1 MSVRRR
7 AIGALV
13 ATLALLG
20 GLVAVAP
27 AASAATDT
35 TVMVM
40 RGDVGDYIAGP
51 TDYLYTPADTDF
63 TTQGIEN
70 QAYFSAIQ
78 PGYTHWWYLDLRAPV
93 GEVLTAGTTYT
104 GAERAA
110 FASAGHPGLDVSGD
124 GRGCNTVSGSFTVLE
139 IARDPAT
146 DLVTRF
152 AASFEQ
158 HCEGGTAA
166 ARGSLYFHSTLP
178 YAVNA
183 ALTLTGPT
191 FTPPGEPV
199 HLQGTLSDGTAP
211 VAGATVSVSRTD
223 ATGTTALPDVTTG
236 GDGTYVVDDTM
247 PATSAV
253 YTATFAGDANVQ
265 ALGATWAVKA
275 QAYPSALPLVAP
287 STVKRGTAYTVT
299 GTLTSHGVVIPG
311 ALVTVKRVDLAGTRT
326 SSARTSAVGVVS
338 LRDVPAV
345 GGPVTWTLSWA
356 GDVTHAAVTAA
367 RAVTIAR
374 AATALTVKVSGSVF
388 NYGVKAIV
396 TVHLGTTYN
405 HRDVYIYGR
414 PLGAPA
420 AAAPGRLI
428 AHVRVNSAG
437 NAVVSYLMRSRTT
450 FTARFLGDYR
460 YAAAARATSPYVRAR
475 VSLVLGGWSSRSG
488 STYIYRGTDP
498 AQLITVSPNRAG
510 QCFYAQVQA
519 FQGGRWVTVAAANC
533 FGLDGASHGYAILR
547 SNRARGVLI
556 RIRAYVGNDSVTQ
569 TLGGTSPWVYL
580 TFA

>member
-7 AIGALV
+7 AVGALV

-35 TVMVM
+35 TAMVM

-51 TDYLYTPADTDF
+51 TDYVYTPADTNF
-63 TTQGIEN
+63 TTQGTGN
-70 QAYFSAIQ
+70 QAYFSVIQ
-78 PGYTHWWYLDLRAPV
+78 PGYTHWWYLDFRAPA
-93 GEVLTAGTTYT
+93 GDVLTAGTTYPN
-104 GAERAA
+104 AERAP

-124 GRGCNTVSGSFTVLE
+124 GRGCNTVSGTFTVLE
-139 IARDPAT
+139 IALDPAT
-146 DLVTRF
+146 DLVTSF
-152 AASFEQ
+152 AATFEQ
-158 HCEGGTAA
+158 HCEGGTTA

-199 HLQGTLSDGTAP
+199 HLQGTLSDGTAAVP
-211 VAGATVSVSRTD
+211 AATVSISRTD

-236 GDGTYVVDDTM
+236 PDGGYVVDDTM
-247 PATSAV
+247 PTSSAV

-265 ALGATWAVKA
+265 QLSATWSVKA
-275 QAYPSALPLVAP
+275 QAYPSTITIVAP
-287 STVKRGTAYTVT
+287 STGKRGVAYAVTA
-299 GTLTSHGVVIPG
+299 TLRSHSVVVPG

-326 SSARTSAVGVVS
+326 SSARASAAGVVS

-345 GGPVTWTLSWA
+345 GGPVTWTLSWV
-356 GDVTHAAVTAA
+356 GDVTHAAVTSA
-367 RAVTIAR
+367 RTVTIAR
-374 AATALTVKVSGSVF
+374 TSTALTVKVSASAY
-388 NYGVKAIV
+388 NYGAKAVV

-405 HRDVYIYGR
+405 HRDVYIYAR

-420 AAAPGRLI
+420 PAAPGRLI
-428 AHVRVNSAG
+428 AHVRVNSLG
-437 NAVVSYLMRSRTT
+437 TAVVSYVMRSRTT

-460 YAAAARATSPYVRAR
+460 YGAAARATSPYTRAK
-475 VSLVLGGWSSRSG
+475 VTLLLGGWSSRSG
-488 STYIYRGTDP
+488 SIYIYRGADP

-510 QCFYAQVQA
+510 RCFYAQVQA
-519 FQGGRWVTVAAANC
+519 LQGGRWATVAGVSC
-533 FGLDGASHGYAILR
+533 GVLDGGSHGYAILS
-547 SNRARGVLI
+547 SNRAPGVLV

-569 TLGGTSPWVYL
+569 TLAATSPWVYL
-580 TFA
+580 KFA